1 MLRVLASRYGRFVGS
16 VGSVR
21 AAGPAP
27 PVRPVGTARP
37 ARSAAAGYR
46 DLQRRAWPSW
56 RCAVVREAAPTAY
69 GEATRAFDEAP
80 ALDAVLA
87 LNAAPA
93 LDEDDAIEALG
104 DEIATL
110 AAHIHAATYRMLVLI
125 ADFDGRRG
133 WERDGHRSCAH
144 WLAFRTGIDLGA
156 AREKVRTARVLV
168 DLPATGAC
176 MERGELSFSQVRALT
191 RIATPE
197 NEENLLELA
206 RGCTT
211 AQLERIIRSWRP
223 GSRKD
228 EATRERERH
237 ETRTFSVFPDDDGMY
252 RVKGRLEPEVAA
264 VLMRAIE
271 AAGDALYRRNRADAA
286 FAQACAA
293 LCSEDETRKAAAQR
307 RADALGLLAERALA
321 AGFGRTGGGGATEV
335 AAEVAASQG
344 KTSVGKTSEVTATE
358 GESADTAPISG
369 TRAERFQVVL
379 HVEKATISEAA
390 TPVESEGGWPA
401 GGSDGPDSS
410 RLPVGHVGPGPRSHL
425 DDGTRVAA
433 ETSRR
438 LSCDASRV
446 QVTHAPDGSVLDV
459 GRKTRTIPP
468 ALRRALDARDRGC
481 RFPGC
486 GLHFTDAHHVKHWAD
501 GGETKLGNTLLV
513 CRVHHGLLHEGGWR
527 VVWWGAGRAV
537 FIDPRGGEHFD
548 GGWTAPGSG
557 SVDVLVEAN
566 RRRGVEPDWRTAGAR
581 WKRIEDVPDEV
592 WFRAMEGAG

>member
-1 MLRVLASRYGRFVGS
+1 MFRVPEWRSVRS
-16 VGSVR
+16 VGS
-21 AAGPAP
+21 A
-27 PVRPVGTARP
+27 GTARP
-37 ARSAAAGYR
+37 VRPASVRYPCVLDRGRLSAR
-46 DLQRRAWPSW
+46 W
-56 RCAVVREAAPTAY
+56 AVVREVAPVEY
-69 GEATRAFDEAP
+69 GATPSPDVP
-80 ALDAVLA
+80 D
-87 LNAAPA
+87 AAPA

-104 DEIATL
+104 DEIAVL
-110 AAHIHAATYRMLVLI
+110 AAHIHAATHQLLVLI
-125 ADFDGRRG
+125 ADFDACLG

-144 WLAFRTGIDLGA
+144 WLAFRTGFDLGT
-156 AREKVRTARVLV
+156 AREKVRTARALV
-168 DLPATGAC
+168 DLPATSAC

-197 NEENLLELA
+197 NEEDLLELA

-211 AQLERIIRSWRP
+211 AQLERIVRGWRP

-237 ETRTFSVFPDDDGMY
+237 ETRTFSVFPDEDGMY
-252 RVKGRLEPEVAA
+252 RVKGRIEPEVAA

-271 AAGDALYRRNRADAA
+271 AASDALYRRNRGGAA
-286 FAQACAA
+286 QARACAA
-293 LCSEDETRKAAAQR
+293 LCGEEETRKSAAQR

-321 AGFGRTGGGGATEV
+321 AGFGRVEGAIGVESGAAGGE
-335 AAEVAASQG
+335 
-344 KTSVGKTSEVTATE
+344 E
-358 GESADTAPISG
+358 GDGADTAPISG

-379 HVEKATISEAA
+379 HVEEATLVEAA
-390 TPVESEGGWPA
+390 THAEVATHAEAAARAENATPMEEEA
-401 GGSDGPDSS
+401 T
-410 RLPVGHVGPGPRSHL
+410 RTGPGPRSHL
-425 DDGTRVAA
+425 DDGTRLSH

-468 ALRRALDARDRGC
+468 ALRRALETRDRGC

-486 GLHFTDAHHVKHWAD
+486 GLRFTDAHHVEHWAD
-501 GGETKLGNTLLV
+501 GGETRLANMLLL
-513 CRVHHGLLHEGGWR
+513 CRLHHRLLHEGGWR

-537 FIDPRGGEHFD
+537 FVDPRGGEHFD
-548 GGWTAPGSG
+548 GGWTPPGSG
-557 SVDVLVEAN
+557 NADELVDGN

-592 WFRAMEGAG
+592 WFKALEAAG